1 MTTFVVVGVVVVF
14 VVLVVSLLVTVID
27 AGQNKLTPC
36 ALRHSTSFSLQSNLA
51 LGIPHTRH
59 IAATG
64 TSRSR
69 DWYHWDTTRRIAVLN
84 DKQTGISVLKRVLND
99 KQVWFATRMSAH
111 SIEYCQNSIVTA
123 VNG

>member
-14 VVLVVSLLVTVID
+14 VVVVASVVVAVFVLVVVVASMVVTVID
-27 AGQNKLTPC
+27 VGYNKLTPC

-84 DKQTGISVLKRVLND
+84 DKQV
-99 KQVWFATRMSAH
+99 
-111 SIEYCQNSIVTA
+111 
-123 VNG
+123 